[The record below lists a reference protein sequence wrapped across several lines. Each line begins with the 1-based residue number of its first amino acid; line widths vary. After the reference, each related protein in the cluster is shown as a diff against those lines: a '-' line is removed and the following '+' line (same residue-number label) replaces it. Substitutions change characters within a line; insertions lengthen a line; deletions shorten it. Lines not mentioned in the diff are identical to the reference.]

1 MDRYCVVG
9 NPIEHSL
16 SPQIHQEFAAQTDQA
31 LVYEKAHVE
40 LGGFAQFLQ
49 EFVASGGRGL
59 NITVPFKVDAFQ
71 LATQRHGLANIANA
85 VNTLSIDGDNV
96 IGYNTDGVGFV
107 RDLDQRHGFQLQG
120 KSVLI
125 LGAGGAC
132 RGIVEPLLSGN
143 PSQVTI
149 ANRTLANA
157 QALAWTCSSAGMVI
171 TSRKLCR
178 AVGVDTLA
186 EDGHAGTLRL
196 SGEQYL
202 FRGCPLM
209 AIELP
214 ASFGAAASFCYD
226 MNYGDK
232 AAFARWAEEQG
243 ALNSVDGLGM
253 LVEQAAESF
262 NIWRGVRPRTDEIYQ
277 SLRKRVGV

>member
-16 SPQIHQEFAAQTDQA
+16 SPQIHQEFAAQTDRA
-31 LVYEKAHVE
+31 LVYEKVHVG

-71 LATQRHGLANIANA
+71 FATQRHELANIANA

-96 IGYNTDGVGFV
+96 IGHNTDGVGFV

-132 RGIVEPLLSGN
+132 RGVVEPLLSGN
-143 PSQVTI
+143 PRQVTI
-149 ANRTLANA
+149 ANRTLGNA
-157 QALAWTCSSAGMVI
+157 QALRDLFVGRHGYERI
-171 TSRKLCR
+171 E
-178 AVGVDTLA
+178 AVGIDTLT
-186 EDGHAGTLRL
+186 EDVHSHYDLVVNSTSQGL
-196 SGEQYL
+196 SSE
-202 FRGCPLM
+202 

-214 ASFGAAASFCYD
+214 VFLARGAFCYD
-226 MNYGDK
+226 MSYGAK
-232 AAFARWAEEQG
+232 AKFALWAEAHG
-243 ALNSVDGLGM
+243 ALVSVDGLGM

-262 NIWRGVRPRTDEIYQ
+262 KIWHGVRPDTEEIYQ
-277 SLRKRVGV
+277 RLKKQIGAEL